1 MLSQSKDSEPPV
13 VPWNLS
19 ISSAPLVASVRAGWL
34 CDHMLTAMETPAAR
48 VWRFTPADGNPA
60 AHAKQ
65 SGTNVTIALA
75 QGPYPLLTFAQA
87 TLVDRI
93 VNGSTPP
100 VSKAGLWVVQ
110 QLAAPMPEGW
120 RCQIS

>member
-1 MLSQSKDSEPPV
+1 MGYEDRSWVQEATPG
-13 VPWNLS
+13 
-19 ISSAPLVASVRAGWL
+19 GWL